1 MSPPST
7 TSLPPPTPSTPPGCH
22 RALGWAPL
30 SYSKFPLAI
39 LHMVVYMFPC
49 HSHNSSH
56 PLLPTLCPK
65 FCSLCLYL
73 HCSSANRF
81 SSTISCMCVCVCVC
95 VCVLVT
101 QLCLT
106 LCIPVDCILPG
117 SSVHGILQAR
127 ILQQV
132 AVPSP
137 GDLPKPC
144 HFFTDSPQSYDTY
157 IIISSLN
164 QWESGNPG

>member
-65 FCSLCLYL
+65 FCSLGLYL

-95 VCVLVT
+95 VCVCISYSVVSDSLHPCGLHLARL
-101 QLCLT
+101 LCPWNSPGKNTAAGCRT
-106 LCIPVDCILPG
+106 LSRG
-117 SSVHGILQAR
+117 SSQAMPF
-127 ILQQV
+127 L
-132 AVPSP
+132 
-137 GDLPKPC
+137 
-144 HFFTDSPQSYDTY
+144 H
-157 IIISSLN
+157 
-164 QWESGNPG
+164 